1 MRDAT
6 LSLHVSSSSYMLTEL
21 GNIVIVVDVITGSS
35 NVVVFV
41 MKYIRL
47 TVSRAHLIVSD

>member
-1 MRDAT
+1 
-6 LSLHVSSSSYMLTEL
+6 MLTEL